1 MAIGFLTLGEVETE
15 DKLRTPLPFLEASP
29 AHSFTELRILDRHQN
44 RSARRRMTSTSKPW
58 VDDPPFAARLEHLE
72 PVTRPPDHPVRPAP
86 WFVDDAFVPNHRRT
100 ILKFAGFVI
109 MMGIGAAAAALVFH
123 DRIARLLR

>member
-1 MAIGFLTLGEVETE
+1 VAIGFLTLGEVETE

-58 VDDPPFAARLEHLE
+58 VDDPAFVARLEQLE
-72 PVTRPPDHPVRPAP
+72 PVTRPPDHPVRQAP
-86 WFVDDAFVPNHRRT
+86 WFVDDAVPNHRRT

-109 MMGIGAAAAALVFH
+109 MMGVGAAAAALVFH
-123 DRIARLLR
+123 DRVARLLR